1 MNMLNS
7 QDLQNFSELMPK
19 LYTLR
24 TIEDFPDRIL
34 PLLAKLIDLDTT
46 DRDRID
52 NRYKETTL
60 RGANNFNVADRLP
73 LKIFSPSIDR
83 FPFFKHYLERHK
95 RTAAKISDLSIESSL
110 HRLEGGYW
118 RFLKPIELEDRLGKV
133 FVDPAHPA
141 TTHAIY
147 LLQAD
152 AICLTVSRSRVIST
166 ERDRCILDLIRPHL
180 VQAYQNA
187 LAFTEIQSQ
196 LDARESDIPLPQ
208 SEDGER
214 LPPREPQV
222 GLFSIESIRSL
233 GLTNREAEVLF
244 WIARDKSNGEI
255 AKLFNCS
262 LSTIKKHLEHIYQ
275 KLDVQSRTAA
285 VMSALSQLG
294 SIET

>member
-1 MNMLNS
+1 MLNS

-19 LYTLR
+19 LYALR
-24 TIEDFPDRIL
+24 TIEDFPDRVL
-34 PLLAKLIDLDTT
+34 TLLAKLIDLETV
-46 DRDRID
+46 DRDQID
-52 NRYKETTL
+52 DQYRENTL
-60 RGANNFNVADRLP
+60 CSDNDFNVGNCLP
-73 LKIFSPSIDR
+73 LKIFSPSIER
-83 FPFFKHYLERHK
+83 FPFFKHYLDRHK
-95 RTAAKISDLSIESSL
+95 WTAAKISDLSIESKL

-118 RFLKPIELEDRLGKV
+118 RFLKPIEREDRLGKV
-133 FVDPAHPA
+133 FVDPVHPA

-152 AICLTVSRSRVIST
+152 AICLTVSRSRVTST

-196 LDARESDIPLPQ
+196 LDAREIDIPPHPP
-208 SEDGER
+208 EDGD
-214 LPPREPQV
+214 LLQPKAPQV
-222 GLFSIESIRSL
+222 RLFSIESIRSL